1 MTVDKE
7 KKLNLVLLGGPG
19 AGKGTQAEKLVGDGN
34 LIHIATGDILR
45 EEVDRETDLGLQANE
60 YMEKGELVPDELV
73 VNMVEKRL
81 NEDKGYVFDG
91 FPRTVD
97 QAEALGEVVDLDLVI
112 YIKIDQEE
120 AVRRLSSRRVCSDC
134 GKIYNTIFKKPNRE
148 GICDECGGEL
158 YQRSDDSPKVIRERF
173 NTFLEET
180 APLVEY
186 YREKGLLE
194 EVDGNG
200 KPDEINSEIQEIISE
215 SDY

>member
-1 MTVDKE
+1 MDK
-7 KKLNLVLLGGPG
+7 KTKLNLVLLGGPG
-19 AGKGTQAEKLVGDGN
+19 AGKGTQAEKLVRDGK
-34 LIHIATGDILR
+34 LTHIATGDILR
-45 EEVDRETDLGLQANE
+45 EEVDRETDLGIQAKE

-81 NEDKGYVFDG
+81 NEEKGYVFDG
-91 FPRTVD
+91 FPRTVN

-148 GICDECGGEL
+148 GICDDCGGEL

-173 NTFLEET
+173 DTFLEET
-180 APLVEY
+180 APLIEY

-194 EVDGNG
+194 EVDG
-200 KPDEINSEIQEIISE
+200 KREPDEINREIREIIS
-215 SDY
+215 

>member
-1 MTVDKE
+1 MTGDKE
-7 KKLNLVLLGGPG
+7 EKLNLVLLGGPG
-19 AGKGTQAEKLVGDGN
+19 AGKGTQAEKLVQEGN
-34 LIHIATGDILR
+34 LTHIATGDILR
-45 EEVDRETDLGLQANE
+45 EEVDRGTDLGLQAKE

-91 FPRTVD
+91 FPRTVN
-97 QAEALGEVVDLDLVI
+97 QAEALGEVVNLDLVI

-158 YQRSDDSPKVIRERF
+158 YQRSDDNPKVIRERF
-173 NTFLEET
+173 DTFLEET
-180 APLVEY
+180 APLIEY
-186 YREKGLLE
+186 YRKKGLLE
-194 EVDGNG
+194 EVDGKQ
-200 KPDEINSEIQEIISE
+200 KPDEIISEIQEIIG
-215 SDY
+215 

>member
-1 MTVDKE
+1 MTGDKE

-19 AGKGTQAEKLVGDGN
+19 AGKGTQAEKLVQDGN
-34 LIHIATGDILR
+34 LTHIATGDILR
-45 EEVDRETDLGLQANE
+45 EEVDRGTDLGIQAKE

-81 NEDKGYVFDG
+81 NEDKGYIFDG
-91 FPRTVD
+91 FPRTVN

-158 YQRSDDSPKVIRERF
+158 YQRSDDSAKVIRERF
-173 NTFLEET
+173 DTFLEET
-180 APLVEY
+180 APLIAY
-186 YREKGLLE
+186 YREKGLLG
-194 EVDGNG
+194 EVDGKQ
-200 KPDEINSEIQEIISE
+200 KPDEINSEIREIIS
-215 SDY
+215 

>member
-1 MTVDKE
+1 MSVDKE

-34 LIHIATGDILR
+34 LTHIATGDILR
-45 EEVDRETDLGLQANE
+45 EEVDRETDLGLQAKE
-60 YMEKGELVPDELV
+60 YMEKGELVPDDLV

-91 FPRTVD
+91 FPRTVN
-97 QAEALGEVVDLDLVI
+97 QAEELDEVVDLDLVL

-158 YQRSDDSPKVIRERF
+158 YQRSDDKSRVIRDRF
-173 NTFLEET
+173 DTFLEET
-180 APLVEY
+180 APLIEY

-194 EVDGNG
+194 EVDG
-200 KPDEINSEIQEIISE
+200 KQEPETINSEIQEIIS
-215 SDY
+215 